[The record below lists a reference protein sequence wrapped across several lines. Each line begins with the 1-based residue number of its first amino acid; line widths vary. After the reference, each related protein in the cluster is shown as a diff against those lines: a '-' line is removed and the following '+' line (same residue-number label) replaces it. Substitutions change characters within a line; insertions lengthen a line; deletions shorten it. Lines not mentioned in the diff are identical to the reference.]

1 MHWYYEYLKLYRDGK
16 PMSQWVIKALDR
28 VPYYLSHYNYNERYP
43 KRLISFMENSL
54 YLQKG
59 DTSSKMKLE
68 IEQKFWIE
76 LLGFEYDDGRPVIT
90 DLGLIIG
97 AGSGKSTF
105 MAGLS
110 LAVMIVDSHRG
121 QDVLVMSNS
130 VNQSQ
135 NTFRTATDM
144 VSDDRSPLY
153 DFKKMDLIQP
163 IQGKIRWTPTNS
175 QIEIKAMDKQRSEIV
190 QRHSNISDT
199 QMALDTI
206 LSKKVPDNFL
216 ELDKNDL
223 INYLADDDYKYGS
236 YDTIDR
242 LVNEDSRPLR
252 DYNQIL
258 QTVIHKAVRTLAGR
272 TTSSAIKE
280 LMMGYGYKPSN
291 NGGAFY
297 VK

>member
-1 MHWYYEYLKLYRDGK
+1 MYWYYEYLKLYRDGK

-59 DTSSKMKLE
+59 DTGSKIKLE
-68 IEQKFWIE
+68 VEQKFWIE

-105 MAGLS
+105 MAGLA

-153 DFKKMDLIQP
+153 DFKK
-163 IQGKIRWTPTNS
+163 WT
-175 QIEIKAMDKQRSEIV
+175 
-190 QRHSNISDT
+190 
-199 QMALDTI
+199 
-206 LSKKVPDNFL
+206 
-216 ELDKNDL
+216 
-223 INYLADDDYKYGS
+223 
-236 YDTIDR
+236 
-242 LVNEDSRPLR
+242 
-252 DYNQIL
+252 
-258 QTVIHKAVRTLAGR
+258 
-272 TTSSAIKE
+272 
-280 LMMGYGYKPSN
+280 
-291 NGGAFY
+291 
-297 VK
+297 